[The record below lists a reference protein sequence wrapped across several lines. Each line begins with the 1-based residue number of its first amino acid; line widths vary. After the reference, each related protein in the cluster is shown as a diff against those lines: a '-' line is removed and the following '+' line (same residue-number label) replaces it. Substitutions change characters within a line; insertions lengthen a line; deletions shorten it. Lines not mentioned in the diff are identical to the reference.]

1 MKFIA
6 NDKTP
11 EMVQI
16 TYTLFYDHWLEFMS
30 QVTRT
35 KVKAETRRYHNYCYL
50 LMYSGSFGYLLDKH
64 NTDVIERATD
74 VTNSVCP
81 NVNSYSQNIFFF

>member
-1 MKFIA
+1 
-6 NDKTP
+6 
-11 EMVQI
+11 
-16 TYTLFYDHWLEFMS
+16 MS

-50 LMYSGSFGYLLDKH
+50 LMYSGSFGYLLDKY

-81 NVNSYSQNIFFF
+81 NVNSYSQNIFSFKMQNA